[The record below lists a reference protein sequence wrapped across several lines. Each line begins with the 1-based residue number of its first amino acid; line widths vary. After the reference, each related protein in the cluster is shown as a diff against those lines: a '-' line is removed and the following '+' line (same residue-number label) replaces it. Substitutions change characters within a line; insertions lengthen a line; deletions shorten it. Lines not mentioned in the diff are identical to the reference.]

1 MVIAR
6 GAGPMKSV
14 RLCTRSCR
22 LEVELEAAWCCWY
35 YRLRVP
41 NCAVGARVGRV
52 QAKMTG
58 YETRY
63 SEFDVQHIPNDRV
76 RDKIFRVRCAAYSDA
91 LAKYSC

>member
-14 RLCTRSCR
+14 RLCRRSCR

-35 YRLRVP
+35 YRLGMP

-63 SEFDVQHIPNDRV
+63 SEFDVQHIPMHLPN
-76 RDKIFRVRCAAYSDA
+76 IPADA
-91 LAKYSC
+91 MITIRQLY